1 MPDDPNISSAPAS
14 AICDA
19 TLDLDDADND
29 VASSWA
35 WSAELQHIDLLA
47 MSGRGNLNDGEDAKT
62 DRLAIHMVRTL
73 MTLWRVNPQP
83 LRLIALMASEAAG
96 RSCEMASREDFDYDF
111 IPRLPLALK
120 RLQDMGQIEIMNLR
134 GNRGP
139 MIVKGALWV
148 EEPPYPAKIEY
159 CDFKEDGA

>member
-1 MPDDPNISSAPAS
+1 MPDDSNTSSAPAS

-35 WSAELQHIDLLA
+35 WGAELQHIDLLA
-47 MSGRGNLNDGEDAKT
+47 MNGHAQLIRDEDAKT

-73 MTLWRVNPQP
+73 MTFWRVDPQP
-83 LRLIALMASEAAG
+83 LRLIVLMAHEAASSG
-96 RSCEMASREDFDYDF
+96 DEKNFDDEF
-111 IPRLPLALK
+111 TFRLPLALK
-120 RLQDMGQIEIMNLR
+120 RLQDMGQIEIMNWP
-134 GNRGP
+134 GSRGP
-139 MIVKGALWV
+139 MIAKGAAWV
-148 EEPPYPAKIEY
+148 EEPPYPAKLEY

>member
-1 MPDDPNISSAPAS
+1 MPDDPNTSPAPAS

-19 TLDLDDADND
+19 ILDLDDADND

-35 WSAELQHIDLLA
+35 WGAGLQHIDLLA
-47 MSGRGNLNDGEDAKT
+47 MSGRGNLNHGEDAKT

-73 MTLWRVNPQP
+73 MTLWRVDPQP
-83 LRLIALMASEAAG
+83 LRLIALMAYEAAG
-96 RSCEMASREDFDYDF
+96 SCDEKHFDYDF

-120 RLQDMGQIEIMNLR
+120 RLQSMGQIEIMNLPDS
-134 GNRGP
+134 RGP
-139 MIVKGALWV
+139 IIAKGAAWV
-148 EEPPYPAKIEY
+148 EEPPYPAKLEY